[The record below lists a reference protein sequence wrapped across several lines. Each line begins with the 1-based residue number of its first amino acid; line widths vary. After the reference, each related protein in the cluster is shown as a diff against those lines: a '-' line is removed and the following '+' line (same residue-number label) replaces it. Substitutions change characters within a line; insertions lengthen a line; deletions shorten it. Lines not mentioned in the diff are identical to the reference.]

1 MIKNKSFVN
10 TNKKVFMEDF
20 LVELSFNLEE
30 NERELDSLL
39 NVNENFDIIKR
50 EMLINSQR
58 VIMYY
63 VDGFVTAAIMQK
75 LMMHLTTIKD
85 FGAGKEG
92 DCLNFIKTGVPSVEV
107 DPAYDFDTIATM
119 VLSGCSAI
127 LAQGFG
133 NGAVI
138 VDARSYP
145 ARVTEEPGNDKV
157 MRGARDGFV
166 ETLIF
171 NTAMI
176 RRRIRDPKLTVK
188 YLNVGKRSKTDISVI
203 YLDGKADPVY
213 VKQLIS
219 KIQAIKTDAL
229 PMGHQSLVECLIK
242 KRWYNPFP
250 RVRCTERPDCACA
263 SILEGNVIVI
273 CDTSPEA
280 LILPTCIFDFL
291 QETDDYYF
299 PPLTGS
305 YLRLVRQLVFWSA
318 VVLTPIWYFLVTT
331 PQIVPQWLSF
341 IIPTDYGSVPILLQL
356 LLVEL
361 VIDGLKIA
369 SLNTPSVMSNSFGVI
384 GGLLLGDFAVQVG
397 WLSADVIFY
406 MAIVSMA
413 SFTQSNYELG
423 YALKFVRILTLI
435 AIAIFGGWGLLI
447 GGAVGLLLIVT
458 TETINGK
465 RSYLYPLIPFNLKAL
480 TRLVFRRKKP

>member
-1 MIKNKSFVN
+1 M
-10 TNKKVFMEDF
+10 
-20 LVELSFNLEE
+20 
-30 NERELDSLL
+30 RELLFDFDKNVEIMDTEL
-39 NVNENFDIIKR
+39 NIKENFDIIKR
-50 EMLINSQR
+50 EMLINNQR
-58 VIMYY
+58 IAMYY

-75 LMMHLTTIKD
+75 LIMHLTTIKD
-85 FGAGKEG
+85 FGSGKEG
-92 DCLNFIKTGVPSVEV
+92 DVIRFTKTSIPAVEV
-107 DPAYDFDTIATM
+107 DPVYDFDSIIKM

-127 LAQGFG
+127 LAEGFG
-133 NGAVI
+133 NGAVV

-171 NTAMI
+171 NLAMI
-176 RRRIRDPKLTVK
+176 RRRIRDPKLTVR
-188 YLNVGKRSKTDISVI
+188 YLSVGEKSQTDVSVV

-213 VKQLIS
+213 VNQLIS
-219 KIQAIKTDAL
+219 KIKAIKTDAL
-229 PMGHQSLVECLIK
+229 PMGHQSLIECLIK
-242 KRWYNPFP
+242 KKWYNPFP

-263 SILEGNVIVI
+263 SILEGSVIVI

-280 LILPTCIFDFL
+280 LILPTAIFDFL

-299 PPLTGS
+299 TPVTGT
-305 YLRLVRQLVFWSA
+305 YLRIVRQLVFWSA
-318 VVLTPIWYFLVTT
+318 MVLIPIWYYLINN
-331 PQIVPQWLSF
+331 PQIVPEWLYF
-341 IIPTDYGSVPILLQL
+341 IVPDGQGNVPILVQL

-423 YALKFVRILTLI
+423 YALKFVRMITLVAIAFLNAWGLVLGAVVGLTLVI
-435 AIAIFGGWGLLI
+435 
-447 GGAVGLLLIVT
+447 T

-465 RSYLYPLIPFNLKAL
+465 RSYLYPLIPFNGKAL
-480 TRLVFRRKKP
+480 SRLLFRRKKP